1 MSKWMTGCLLV
12 LLVLAGM
19 VWWGYRRM
27 AAFAP
32 GNGPLSVGIKAPPD
46 RVFASLANGDS
57 IVTWMAQGNVVTVK
71 RHGPLVVGDSLRV
84 QMRSMPGLPQRS
96 LIWTVSE
103 VVPNKLLEL
112 EMRADTSRKV
122 MAIRR
127 DTLVEAG
134 DSTLVMSSVSSP
146 MMDSVQRTPG
156 DTGSKGLML
165 DMTSR
170 LLISS
175 FRMEAKLE
183 LLRLKARV
191 EGRPMPATPR

>member
-1 MSKWMTGCLLV
+1 MSKWMTGCLLA

-32 GNGPLSVGIKAPPD
+32 GSGPLSVGIEAPPG

-84 QMRSMPGLPQRS
+84 QIRSMPGLPQRA

-103 VVPNKLLEL
+103 VVPNKLLAL

-127 DTLVEAG
+127 DSLVEAG
-134 DSTLVMSSVSSP
+134 DSTLVLTSVSSP
-146 MMDSVQRTPG
+146 VMDSAQTARG
-156 DTGSKGLML
+156 DTASRATML
-165 DMTSR
+165 DMTSK

-191 EGRPMPATPR
+191 EGRPMPGAKR

>member
-1 MSKWMTGCLLV
+1 MSKWMTGCLIV
-12 LLVLAGM
+12 LIVLAGM

-32 GNGPLSVGIKAPPD
+32 GSGPLSVGIKAPPA
-46 RVFASLANGDS
+46 RIFASLANGDS
-57 IVTWMAQGNVVTVK
+57 IVTWMAQGNIVTVK

-84 QMRSMPGLPQRS
+84 QMRSVPGLPQRP
-96 LIWTVSE
+96 LIWTVSKI
-103 VVPNKLLEL
+103 VPDKLLEL

-127 DTLVEAG
+127 DTLVAAG
-134 DSTLVMSSVSSP
+134 DSTVVMSTVSSP
-146 MMDSVQRTPG
+146 MIDSVQRTQR
-156 DTGSKGLML
+156 DTGSKRLML

-170 LLISS
+170 LLVSS

-183 LLRLKARV
+183 LLRLKGRV
-191 EGRPMPATPR
+191 EGHPMPTTGR

>member
-1 MSKWMTGCLLV
+1 MSKWMTGCLLA

-32 GNGPLSVGIKAPPD
+32 GNGPLSVGIKAPPA

-103 VVPNKLLEL
+103 VIPNKLLEL

-122 MAIRR
+122 MGIRR
-127 DTLVEAG
+127 DSLVEAG
-134 DSTLVMSSVSSP
+134 DSTLVLSNVSSP

-183 LLRLKARV
+183 LLRLKARI
-191 EGRPMPATPR
+191 EGRPMPSTAR

>member
-32 GNGPLSVGIKAPPD
+32 GTGPLSVGIKAPPD

-57 IVTWMAQGNVVTVK
+57 IGTWMAQGNIVTVK

-84 QMRSMPGLPQRS
+84 QMRSIPGLPQRA
-96 LIWTVSE
+96 LIWTVRE
-103 VVPNKLLEL
+103 VVPDKLLEL
-112 EMRADTSRKV
+112 EMRADTSRKLLAV
-122 MAIRR
+122 RR
-127 DTLVEAG
+127 DTLVGAG
-134 DSTLVMSSVSSP
+134 DSTLVMSSVFSP
-146 MMDSVQRTPG
+146 LMDSVRTARG
-156 DTGSKGLML
+156 DTVAKATMV

-170 LLISS
+170 LLVSS

-183 LLRLKARV
+183 LLRLKARI
-191 EGRPMPATPR
+191 EGSPMPTTIR